1 MSTPQPG
8 KTISQIFTEF
18 LADQNA
24 RLSPN
29 TYRKYEGII
38 HLYRSYLE
46 SYWPGHDQKEYN
58 AITSAKGTYC
68 DTFGADDMT
77 SGFSEFLDYFMPR
90 KVIGSDETMKSA
102 GTVVKKLTK
111 WLVQKGYTE
120 DDEFTSERVREAAR
134 DLPATQKLLDH
145 LNDWLDENDPVDSE
159 KTIDGHFLIQRIG
172 PKEIWLEPFMS
183 NDPVIG
189 PMPIPAKIA
198 RACKVGWDIGGRV
211 ALTAKGWRLIE
222 VWNISP

>member
-58 AITSAKGTYC
+58 AITSTRAPIATR
-68 DTFGADDMT
+68 
-77 SGFSEFLDYFMPR
+77 SGP
-90 KVIGSDETMKSA
+90 T
-102 GTVVKKLTK
+102 T
-111 WLVQKGYTE
+111 
-120 DDEFTSERVREAAR
+120 
-134 DLPATQKLLDH
+134 
-145 LNDWLDENDPVDSE
+145 
-159 KTIDGHFLIQRIG
+159 
-172 PKEIWLEPFMS
+172 
-183 NDPVIG
+183 
-189 PMPIPAKIA
+189 
-198 RACKVGWDIGGRV
+198 
-211 ALTAKGWRLIE
+211 
-222 VWNISP
+222 